1 MKKQTKQEK
10 IAKKNLNTAE
20 IKLQKEKI
28 ENRLLTIFATAL
40 GAEMLLMYLFNWFQ
54 TNSNMMNV
62 ARGAA
67 HILMIVF
74 LALAVFTAVK
84 GTLLKKAD
92 ETERSKKY
100 FNWFYVCLASFL
112 GTFFVYPTEILTKIF
127 GIDPLKLTDFNNF
140 HPFLANNGV
149 QFRAALLMCGV
160 GIYTVAAFIIYGV
173 KSAKLG
179 KIQK

>member
-1 MKKQTKQEK
+1 MKKQMNSA
-10 IAKKNLNTAE
+10 IAKKHLNTAE

-54 TNSNMMNV
+54 INSNMLNIAV
-62 ARGAA
+62 GAA

-74 LALAVFTAVK
+74 LALTVFTAVK

-92 ETERSKKY
+92 EKERSNKY
-100 FNWFYVCLASFL
+100 FNWFWVCLASFL
-112 GTFFVYPTEILTKIF
+112 GTFLVYPSQILTKIF
-127 GIDPLKLTDFNNF
+127 GIDPVKLEAFHNF
-140 HPFLANNGV
+140 HPFFSNSGE

-179 KIQK
+179 KTQK